1 MSLAVESSIN
11 NRVGWE
17 ISGEGSFPFSVSFFL
32 LSVYIYTTET
42 EEGRIYICV
51 CIYIYDCPSGLLL
64 LARLLDS
71 LFLAASWSLS
81 REPACR
87 LKLCFTD
94 MLPRFGIS
102 TQLLIW
108 ILSL

>member
-1 MSLAVESSIN
+1 
-11 NRVGWE
+11 
-17 ISGEGSFPFSVSFFL
+17 
-32 LSVYIYTTET
+32 
-42 EEGRIYICV
+42 
-51 CIYIYDCPSGLLL
+51 
-64 LARLLDS
+64 